1 MTPSPIRSPSALLNH
16 VAEMNPDAEFDA
28 AIGRNARIAL
38 DHRVLNLDGATYGV
52 DHAAKLNQSAVAGAL
67 NDAPMV
73 DGDRGIDQIAA
84 ERAQPRQSSVLVRA
98 GKSTESDHIGGQYR
112 RKLSSFGHGTP
123 FSKGLSLD
131 ERRGERRDPQW
142 VAPGKR
148 AM

>member
-1 MTPSPIRSPSALLNH
+1 
-16 VAEMNPDAEFDA
+16 MNADAELDP
-28 AIGRNARIAL
+28 AIGWYAGIAL
-38 DHRVLNLDGATYGV
+38 DHRVLDLDGAAHGV
-52 DHAAKLNQSAVAGAL
+52 DHAAKLDERAVAGAL
-67 NDAPMV
+67 DDAPV
-73 DGDRGIDQIAA
+73 VNGDRGIDQIAA

-112 RKLSSFGHGTP
+112 RKLSIFGHGTP

-131 ERRGERRDPQW
+131 ERRGESRDPQW